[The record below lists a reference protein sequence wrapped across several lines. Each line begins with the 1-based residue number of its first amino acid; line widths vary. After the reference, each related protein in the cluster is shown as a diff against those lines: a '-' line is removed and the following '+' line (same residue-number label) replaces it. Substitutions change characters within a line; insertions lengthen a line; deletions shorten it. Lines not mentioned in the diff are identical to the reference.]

1 MVKSYK
7 GELLLVIAAIMWST
21 GGLFIKMLP
30 DLSGIVINGLRSFI
44 AFFALLIIGGKIPK
58 FNKTIVMAGIAQC
71 ACLTFYVMANKY
83 TTSANA
89 IVMQN
94 TAPIFVMIMMSIAL
108 KKMPK
113 LIEIGILLIAF
124 SGIVFIFMDQM
135 NGGGILGNILG
146 VLAGISIATMF
157 FLNGRKDADAHASS
171 TLGFFLSFIIA
182 IPFYFQIEVFGPSEI
197 MPLLGLGIIQ
207 LGIPYYIFSIGVKTT
222 TPTTVS
228 FIALI
233 EAILNPIWV
242 FFLVGELPGVFGI
255 IGFVMVLACVIA
267 NIMYEKNK
275 KKSPLLQEIK

>member
-1 MVKSYK
+1 MQKSYK
-7 GELLLVIAAIMWST
+7 GEILLIISAIMWST

-30 DLSGIVINGLRSFI
+30 DLSGIVINGLRSLI

-94 TAPIFVMIMMSIAL
+94 TAPIFVLIMMSISL
-108 KKMPK
+108 KKFPK
-113 LIEIGILLIAF
+113 FAEIAILAVAFLGII
-124 SGIVFIFMDQM
+124 FIFMDQM
-135 NGGGILGNILG
+135 DGGGIIGNVLGIF
-146 VLAGISIATMF
+146 AGISIATMF

-171 TLGFFLSFIIA
+171 TLGFLLGFLIA
-182 IPFYFQIEVFGPSEI
+182 IPFYFQIESFGMTEI

-222 TPTTVS
+222 LPTTVS
-228 FIALI
+228 IIALI

-242 FFLVGELPGVFGI
+242 FLLVGEAPGIFGM
-255 IGFVMVLACVIA
+255 IGFVMVLTCVVA
-267 NIMYEKNK
+267 NILYEKNK
-275 KKSPLLQEIK
+275 SKDNLERKV